1 MDSHG
6 NEDEEDNDAT
16 EHVGNGVERRDQ
28 RRAQKAAVYRPVERG
43 GHKAISVRWAKDL
56 LDNDAVRRNP
66 TNPGKRRQ
74 ALEDPTGEP
83 VPDKGTKAYN
93 EEQLVAA
100 DGPTVG
106 LCRVGWRVIVQA
118 VEEGDV
124 DQVGGPD
131 HGGRPDQEATSQAG
145 QAISST
151 QRGDAKQK
159 LECPAEI
166 LLVPQTLS
174 QEDIGGIQYTTTIGS
189 L

>member
-6 NEDEEDNDAT
+6 DEDEEDDDAT
-16 EHVGNGVERRDQ
+16 EHVGDGVERRDQ
-28 RRAQKAAVYRPVERG
+28 RRAQETAVYRPVERG
-43 GHKAISVRWAKDL
+43 GHEAISVSWTKDL
-56 LDNDAVRRNP
+56 LDNDTVGRNP
-66 TNPGKRRQ
+66 ANPSKRRQ
-74 ALEDPTGEP
+74 ALEDPAGEP
-83 VPDKGTKAYN
+83 EPDKGTEAYN

-100 DGPTVG
+100 DFPAVG
-106 LCRVGWRVIVQA
+106 LCRVRRRVIVQA

-131 HGGRPDQEATSQAG
+131 HGGGPDQEATSQAS
-145 QAISST
+145 QAVSST
-151 QRGDAKQK
+151 KRGDAKQK

-174 QEDIGGIQYTTTIGS
+174 QENIGGIQYTTTVGS